1 MLAVGI
7 NVIVL
12 SLNPSLAKAGNR
24 LATSANEDDK
34 NNLTPYCHDGNILSY
49 CLIKSIKGEHSMKNK
64 NYNGL
69 SDVHLFVPDSM
80 ADWEPAFAIAHINR
94 PAPGIASKYNVKTVG
109 IDRKMIRSMGGITIQ
124 PDMSL
129 DELMPGKS
137 SMLILPGSE
146 LWGDTITDPAL
157 TKAQDFVDSGVP
169 IAAIC
174 GATFGLARVGLLD
187 DRRHTSNDPNWLA
200 SSGYRGIANYVQEP
214 TVEDGGI
221 ITASVTASLEF
232 AKLILGRLEIFSLNT
247 LNAWYNLYKTGN
259 PKYYFEFMEALSHEE
274 AK

>member
-1 MLAVGI
+1 M
-7 NVIVL
+7 
-12 SLNPSLAKAGNR
+12 
-24 LATSANEDDK
+24 
-34 NNLTPYCHDGNILSY
+34 
-49 CLIKSIKGEHSMKNK
+49 KSE

-69 SDVHLFVPDSM
+69 GDVHLFVLDSM

-94 PAPGIASKYNVKTVG
+94 PAPGMASKYSVKTVG
-109 IDRKMIRSMGGITIQ
+109 TDRKMIRSMGGITIQ

-129 DELMPGKS
+129 DELIPEKS

-146 LWGDTITDPAL
+146 LWADTITDSAL
-157 TKAQDFVDSGVP
+157 VKAQDFVDSGVP

-200 SSGYRGIANYVQEP
+200 SSGYRGMANFVQGP
-214 TVEDGGI
+214 AVDDGGI

-232 AKLILGRLEIFSLNT
+232 AKLILGRLGVFSLNT
-247 LNAWYNLYKTGN
+247 LDAWYNLYKTGN
-259 PKYYFEFMEALSHEE
+259 PKHYFEFMEALSHEE